1 MPPLRSTGSVYG
13 DGRRCTLGLT
23 RTKEMFQVAHAKD
36 KGAKDKHVKK
46 KAQQS
51 IKEKRA
57 AKKMKKEGGSRPTF
71 GSG

>member
-1 MPPLRSTGSVYG
+1 
-13 DGRRCTLGLT
+13 
-23 RTKEMFQVAHAKD
+23 MFHVAHAKD

-57 AKKMKKEGGSRPTF
+57 AKKMKKEGGARPTF
-71 GSG
+71 GGG

>member
-1 MPPLRSTGSVYG
+1 VRSKGSVYG
-13 DGRRCTLGLT
+13 EGRRCTLGPT
-23 RTKEMFQVAHAKD
+23 RIGTKEMFHVAHAKD

-57 AKKMKKEGGSRPTF
+57 AKKMKKEGGARPAF
-71 GSG
+71 GGS